1 MKIIKKEPGKDYEII
16 ETDITSQYEIKSL
29 LDGFPE
35 PVYITNDLK
44 YIIDENGVS
53 KRLPLNFCIKTTSK
67 IYPVVKLLGTVFL
80 IRTKSVHKYGE
91 CDERIVDLKP
101 KDIELFEQTLALSE
115 ELPIPYYLGYE
126 NY

>member
-16 ETDITSQYEIKSL
+16 ETNITSQYEIKSL

-35 PVYITNDLK
+35 LVYITNDLK

-53 KRLPLNFCIKTTSK
+53 KRLPLNFCIKTTSRN
-67 IYPVVKLLGTVFL
+67 YPVVKLLGTVFL
-80 IRTKSVHKYGE
+80 IRTKSVYKYGE
-91 CDERIVDLKP
+91 CYERIVDLKP
-101 KDIELFEQTLALSE
+101 KDIELFEKTLALSE

-126 NY
+126 KY

>member
-35 PVYITNDLK
+35 PVYITNNLK
-44 YIIDENGVS
+44 YIVDENGVS
-53 KRLPLNFCIKTTSK
+53 KRLPLNFCIKTTST

-80 IRTKSVHKYGE
+80 IRTKPINKYGE

-101 KDIELFEQTLALSE
+101 KDIELFEQTLTLSE
-115 ELPIPYYLGYE
+115 DLPVPYYTWL
-126 NY
+126 